1 MGYSISTELS
11 IYLPTKKADL
21 DPEINHFITYLGDK
35 SKFSKKIGD
44 LKIEVPRLNWEFKD
58 RGSLK
63 YELVTLK
70 NRGFKLILDEV
81 SDNCRGSRG
90 YGLEYLP
97 VRIIHEDLKDYQYSI
112 YVCVSIKHLLKTL
125 IGSGYMSE
133 GEIHGIYCM
142 NSSPQVNSFWRYC
155 YPVLDDRISLEE
167 PKRVAKVMSENKRMN
182 CTRWIPGHKY
192 IISAESF
199 AVCLGKISDY
209 LSFDRPYSY
218 YDRFTMLL
226 AHGLTTGWGNINCE
240 NDGTLIYLG
249 NQGEI
254 EKIKGK
260 TVSGI
265 IKEYLSD
272 KDLLTSYWR
281 HKGLCICRKMNSGYY
296 GWEDGDYVMNDILDE
311 KNGIRNLVQ
320 EKCTE
325 YFMGLDIR
333 KDEELALVYMTGLGN
348 DLISSSPVMKERVM
362 KIAEKNIEN
371 KISEYNKSDYYS
383 RTFKL
388 GKDTDPNQVLAFNR
402 GGLGTIRNFTNNFGL
417 SNDEIKEMIK
427 KALAKL

>member
-44 LKIEVPRLNWEFKD
+44 LRTEVPRLNWGFKD

-81 SDNCRGSRG
+81 SDNCKGSRG

-97 VRIIHEDLKDYQYSI
+97 VRIIHEDLKDYQYPI

-192 IISAESF
+192 IISALSEIQIHFS
-199 AVCLGKISDY
+199 GKAS
-209 LSFDRPYSY
+209 L
-218 YDRFTMLL
+218 
-226 AHGLTTGWGNINCE
+226 
-240 NDGTLIYLG
+240 
-249 NQGEI
+249 Q
-254 EKIKGK
+254 
-260 TVSGI
+260 
-265 IKEYLSD
+265 
-272 KDLLTSYWR
+272 
-281 HKGLCICRKMNSGYY
+281 
-296 GWEDGDYVMNDILDE
+296 
-311 KNGIRNLVQ
+311 
-320 EKCTE
+320 
-325 YFMGLDIR
+325 
-333 KDEELALVYMTGLGN
+333 YMTQ
-348 DLISSSPVMKERVM
+348 
-362 KIAEKNIEN
+362 EN
-371 KISEYNKSDYYS
+371 PC
-383 RTFKL
+383 F
-388 GKDTDPNQVLAFNR
+388 
-402 GGLGTIRNFTNNFGL
+402 
-417 SNDEIKEMIK
+417 
-427 KALAKL
+427 

>member
-35 SKFSKKIGD
+35 SKFSKKIGY
-44 LKIEVPRLNWEFKD
+44 LETEVPRLNWGFKD
-58 RGSLK
+58 IRSLR

-70 NRGFKLILDEV
+70 NSGFKLILDEV
-81 SDNCRGSRG
+81 SGNCKGSRG

-97 VRIIHEDLKDYQYSI
+97 VRIIHEDLKDYQYPI
-112 YVCVSIKHLLKTL
+112 YVCVSINHLLKTL
-125 IGSGYMSE
+125 IGSGYMSG
-133 GEIHGIYCM
+133 GEIHGVYCM
-142 NSSPQVNSFWRYC
+142 DSSSQANSYWRYC

-167 PKRVAKVMSENKRMN
+167 PKRIAKVMSENKRMN

-209 LSFDRPYSY
+209 LYFGRAYN
-218 YDRFTMLL
+218 YDRLTVLL
-226 AHGLTTGWGNINCE
+226 KNGLTTWWGGINCE
-240 NDGTLIYLG
+240 NDGTLIYFGSLE
-249 NQGEI
+249 EI

-260 TVSGI
+260 TVSMI

-272 KDLLTSYWR
+272 KDSLISYWQWR
-281 HKGLCICRKMNSGYY
+281 GLCICRKMNSGYY

-311 KNGIRNLVQ
+311 KSGIRDLVQ

-325 YFMGLDIR
+325 YFMGLDIG

-348 DLISSSPVMKERVM
+348 DLISSNPAMKEKVM

-371 KISEYNKSDYYS
+371 TISNYNKNSSFYYKPL
-383 RTFKL
+383 KL
-388 GKDTDPNQVLAFNR
+388 EKDTDPDQVLASNR
-402 GGLGTIRNFTNNFGL
+402 GDLRTIRNFRNNFGL
-417 SNDEIKEMIK
+417 SDDEIKEMIK
-427 KALAKL
+427 KVLAKL